1 METPRILRKSG
12 GLQCDSPSCDWTDE
26 TIEVEDYKQWLNA
39 SCPKCGENVLTQ
51 EDLDSVLKV
60 MEMVDLINA
69 LPEEGLEEFMNW
81 SKSIGGKITSKEE
94 FYEKHNIPEGTE
106 RLTVTF
112 DVHNGIHIKD
122 VKSADNE

>member
-1 METPRILRKSG
+1 METQRIERKSG

-26 TIEVEDYKQWLNA
+26 TIKVENYKEWLNA
-39 SCPKCGENVLTQ
+39 PCPKCGENVLTQ

-69 LPEEGLEEFMNW
+69 LPEEGFEEFMEW
-81 SKSIGGKITSKEE
+81 SKSIGGAHTSKEE
-94 FYEKHNIPEGTE
+94 FYEKHNIPEETE
-106 RLTVTF
+106 KLNVTF
-112 DVHNGIHIKD
+112 TVHKGIHIKE

>member
-1 METPRILRKSG
+1 METQRIERKSG

-26 TIEVEDYKQWLNA
+26 TVEVKDYKQWLNA
-39 SCPKCGENVLTQ
+39 PCPKCGENVLTQ

-69 LPEEGLEEFMNW
+69 LPEEGFEEFMEW
-81 SKSIGGKITSKEE
+81 SKSIGSIQTSKEE
-94 FYEKHNIPEGTE
+94 FYEKHKIPEGTE
-106 RLTVTF
+106 KLNVTF
-112 DVHNGIHIKD
+112 NVHKGIHIKE